1 LTTPGETAG
10 WLDAIAFAGD
20 AAGVGIGGPGGFA
33 TGAAFADAVVV
44 GIGIDGGG
52 AGAANAIGG
61 AERAFGGAVGI
72 GFAG

>member
-1 LTTPGETAG
+1 LTTRGGTAG
-10 WLDAIAFAGD
+10 SLDAIAFAGG
-20 AAGVGIGGPGGFA
+20 AAGVGIDGPGGLA
-33 TGAAFADAVVV
+33 TGAAFPDAVVV

-61 AERAFGGAVGI
+61 AERVFCGAVGT